1 MEAKHTEGPWRVS
14 SEIPTAIV
22 ADIPQ
27 AVDHMKYFGFDD
39 STPYGGYL
47 IAESVVQPENARL
60 IAAAPEMYNEL
71 VIGHGVLL
79 KIMDALPL
87 ESPEFKRLQ
96 KLLIN
101 QAEVIA
107 KATGGQQ

>member
-1 MEAKHTEGPWRVS
+1 MSEAKHTEGPWRVS

-27 AVDHMKYFGFDD
+27 AVDHKKYLGFDD
-39 STPYGGYL
+39 PNSYGGYL

-60 IAAAPEMYNEL
+60 IAAAPELLEAL
-71 VIGHGVLL
+71 EALHSAVIRKVKLSSA
-79 KIMDALPL
+79 KVNTKNPL
-87 ESPEFKRLQ
+87 FIKVT
-96 KLLIN
+96 
-101 QAEVIA
+101 AAIA